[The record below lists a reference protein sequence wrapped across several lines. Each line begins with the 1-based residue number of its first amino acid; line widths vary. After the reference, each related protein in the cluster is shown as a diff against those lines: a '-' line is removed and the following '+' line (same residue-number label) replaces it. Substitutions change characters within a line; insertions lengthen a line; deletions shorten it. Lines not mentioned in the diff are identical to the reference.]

1 MRKLVRIIPL
11 ESKLSEKFHCFNAI
25 DGSIE
30 MLKNCSISK
39 NFN

>member
-1 MRKLVRIIPL
+1 MRKLARIIPL
-11 ESKLSEKFHCFNAI
+11 ESKLSGKFHCFSAI
-25 DGSIE
+25 DGSIK